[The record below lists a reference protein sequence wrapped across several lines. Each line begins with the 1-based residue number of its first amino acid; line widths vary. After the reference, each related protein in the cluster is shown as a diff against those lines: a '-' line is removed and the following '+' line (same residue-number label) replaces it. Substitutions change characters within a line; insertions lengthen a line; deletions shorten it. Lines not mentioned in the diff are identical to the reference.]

1 MLRCGILR
9 GLLLGAV
16 AMSLSSVSVVTNAL
30 RLKGFKPTTP
40 EENEAVTENGIVQLQ
55 SLGMVPVNAG
65 KDNKNIS
72 ITGGSIMEKVLKVEG
87 MMCAH
92 CQKHVTN
99 ALAKLDGVTSVDVS
113 LEAKTATVKADR
125 DIPVAEFEK
134 AITEAGYELVK

>member
-1 MLRCGILR
+1 MF
-9 GLLLGAV
+9 GAA

-30 RLKGFKPTTP
+30 RLKGFKPTA
-40 EENEAVTENGIVQLQ
+40 AVKSQAATETGIVQLQ

-72 ITGGSIMEKVLKVEG
+72 ITGGSTMEKVL
-87 MMCAH
+87 MCAH
-92 CQKHVTN
+92 CQKHVTT
-99 ALAKLDGVTSVDVS
+99 ALAKLNGVTSVDVS

-134 AITEAGYELVK
+134 AITDAGYELVK

>member
-1 MLRCGILR
+1 
-9 GLLLGAV
+9 
-16 AMSLSSVSVVTNAL
+16 L
-30 RLKGFKPTTP
+30 RLKGFKPTAAVKS
-40 EENEAVTENGIVQLQ
+40 EATTETGVVQLQ

-113 LEAKTATVKADR
+113 LETKTATVKADR

-134 AITEAGYELVK
+134 AITDAGYELVK